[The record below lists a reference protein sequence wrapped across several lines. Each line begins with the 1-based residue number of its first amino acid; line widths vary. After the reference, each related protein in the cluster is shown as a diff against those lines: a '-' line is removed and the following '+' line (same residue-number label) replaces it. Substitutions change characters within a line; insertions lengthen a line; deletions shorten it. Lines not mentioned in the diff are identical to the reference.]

1 MPDFSTEELHT
12 YLSDVIGD
20 RWPTIPADVRATLRR
35 PLLARLYRDVA
46 SSAIWQPTSEYELY
60 KKFWNRLYTGTQADY
75 PMDADILKR
84 AAYALTQQDE
94 NYPWTAAQL
103 SDNATIQR
111 LIKVGWL
118 RSPQLGWYEVWHN
131 RLLNWAVA
139 EGLAHELYHRRL
151 DTAKTCQIIQQL
163 HSSPGLRRPRF
174 LGYVPMDFLWLITEP
189 ALGMDDLAVQVLEA
203 MELASRVMSQ
213 PDQMYLHLVP
223 TLGPRIAPALFKR
236 LETVAEQNNFVL
248 LDSLV
253 KAIAS
258 LEGDQVSMRAAA
270 LLDHP
275 SPYVQRA
282 AMQILARKP
291 IAGLLDRLWALHC
304 SRHADPQQ
312 FLREHEYPMA
322 AYEDTFSALRS
333 CVVLNPTW
341 LEEAIRRAD
350 PAQEPVQDLAYLVA
364 SLDDGGEIWKRCK
377 PMLYT
382 KVSTLHERSLANN
395 IGKYRDTEEVA
406 WLLARVHRADDLV
419 GPVALRALIRLD
431 ANLALQHLDR
441 LPDWE
446 LRATRDWCFAELLA
460 QLPDE
465 TLLHFLDRLHQ
476 HPNPWELA
484 MVFQG
489 YENAVDTRILEILLN
504 RLAVLLAEEIGQPL
518 PAGRGSR
525 VRLPFL
531 LLLPMA
537 RPELLECFRQQRGAL
552 LEHNLT
558 TWLLDRGPQQ
568 GDWRQHE
575 KCDGLGVLAKIGG
588 PGLTT
593 VVNQWLL
600 AADRYG
606 RMEAMEIAP
615 RRPDTTTIELL
626 RNISQSEELWDNFP
640 VEQGYAAKSL
650 AAAGDWESVIAYLV
664 RWGLQTLIAVTDY
677 RHEAGLLDDRAMTLA
692 LHALSSETLPCPGI
706 VLALGFGGRTDCIEW
721 IHKTLDRA
729 LADSDVAHA
738 CALALD
744 WLRDTDP
751 ETVPL
756 LARQLTVPSHRHDAV
771 IALLKN
777 GTDLALDTLLHHLR
791 TAYHHGLAICLL
803 NDHRTVAAV
812 MPLVQQR
819 LYEADD
825 ETKLNMIADLLAR
838 IRDEDLLDSLLSETA
853 MRDFLRETSFADEGS
868 VWVIGEKI
876 RAIRGLARFDPESAS
891 LAAQTALQNVDA
903 HDRELYPYL
912 LVEFERDRAVSL
924 LLEQARHELATSVMW
939 AIARSLAAA
948 DYIEPL
954 RALFA
959 SPDATRRRTACRLA
973 GRLPSDEWLL
983 AAVRDCLGDADSSV
997 ADSAHE
1003 ALEMLHDGATA
1014 NALLEALRTE
1024 TDNTHRWVLL
1034 DALWAVGDPGDA
1046 QQPWP
1051 TWAQRAAVYLSHSM
1065 DAYLAE
1071 QIKKRR
1077 QEVLESARQKDK

>member
-1 MPDFSTEELHT
+1 
-12 YLSDVIGD
+12 
-20 RWPTIPADVRATLRR
+20 
-35 PLLARLYRDVA
+35 
-46 SSAIWQPTSEYELY
+46 
-60 KKFWNRLYTGTQADY
+60 
-75 PMDADILKR
+75 MDAENLKR
-84 AAYALTQQDE
+84 AAYALIQGE
-94 NYPWTAAQL
+94 NYPWTAEQL
-103 SDNATIQR
+103 CRVSPDGTGIQR
-111 LIKVGWL
+111 LIEVGWL
-118 RSPQLGWYEVWHN
+118 RSPQPGWFEVWHH

-139 EGLAHELYHRRL
+139 EGLVHELHHRRL

-163 HSSPGLRRPRF
+163 YRSPGPLGFRF
-174 LGYVPMDFLWLITEP
+174 LGYVPMDFLWLITDS
-189 ALGMDDLAVQVLEA
+189 ALGMDDLALQVLEA
-203 MELASRVMSQ
+203 MEDQ
-213 PDQMYLHLVP
+213 PEQLSLHLVP

-236 LETVAEQNNFVL
+236 LEAVAEQNNFVL

-253 KAIAS
+253 KTIVS
-258 LEGDQVSMRAAA
+258 LEADQVSMRTAA

-275 SPYVQRA
+275 SPYVQRTV
-282 AMQILARKP
+282 MQILARKP
-291 IAGLLDRLWALHC
+291 IAGVLDRLWALHC

-312 FLREHEYPMA
+312 FLREHEYPTA

-341 LEEAIRRAD
+341 LEEAIRWAD
-350 PAQEPVQDLAYLVA
+350 PAQEPVQDLAYLIA
-364 SLDDGGEIWKRCK
+364 SFDDGGELWKRCK
-377 PMLYT
+377 PMLYV
-382 KVSTLHERSLANN
+382 KVSALHERSLTNN
-395 IGKYRDTEEVA
+395 IGKYRDTEEVD

-419 GPVALRALIRLD
+419 GPVALQALIRLD
-431 ANLALQHLDR
+431 ANLALQQIDR
-441 LPDWE
+441 LSDWE
-446 LRATRDWCFAELLA
+446 LYTTRDWCLAELLA
-460 QLPDE
+460 QLPDN
-465 TLLHFLDRLHQ
+465 TRLHLLNRLHH
-476 HPNPWELA
+476 HPDPWEFA
-484 MVFQG
+484 RVFQG
-489 YENAVDTRILEILLN
+489 HENAVDVPILETLLN
-504 RLAVLLAEEIGQPL
+504 RLAIVLAEELEQPPL
-518 PAGRGSR
+518 PGRISR
-525 VRLPFL
+525 ALFPFR

-537 RPELLECFRQQRGAL
+537 KPELLDCFRRQRGAP
-552 LEHNLT
+552 LEHNLMA
-558 TWLLDRGPQQ
+558 WLFERGPQQ
-568 GDWRQHE
+568 GDWREHE
-575 KCDGLGVLAKIGG
+575 KYDGLRVLAKIGG

-593 VVNQWLL
+593 VVNQWL
-600 AADRYG
+600 AADNRYG
-606 RMEAMEIAP
+606 RMDAIQLAS
-615 RRPDTTTIELL
+615 RRPDATTVEIL
-626 RNISQSEELWDNFP
+626 RQISQGEELWDDFP
-640 VEQGYAAKSL
+640 VEQGYAAKAL
-650 AAAGDWESVIAYLV
+650 AAANDWESVIAYLV
-664 RWGLQTLIAVTDY
+664 RWGLQTLTAVTDY
-677 RHEAGLLDDRAMTLA
+677 RHEAGILDDRAIIPA

-706 VLALGFGGRTDCIEW
+706 VMALGFGGRTDYSEW
-721 IHKTLDRA
+721 IRRTLDRA

-738 CALALD
+738 CVLALG
-744 WLRDTDP
+744 WLLDTAP

-756 LARQLTVPSHRHDAV
+756 LARQLAVPSHRHAAV

-777 GTDLALDTLLHHLR
+777 DTDPALDTLLHHLR
-791 TAYHHGLAICLL
+791 TEYHHGLAISLL

-812 MPLVQQR
+812 IPLVQQR
-819 LYEADD
+819 LSEADD
-825 ETKLNMIADLLAR
+825 YTKLSMVADLLAR
-838 IRDEDLLDSLLSETA
+838 IRDEELLDSLLSETA

-868 VWVIGEKI
+868 VRVIGEKI

-973 GRLPSDEWLL
+973 GRLPSDAWLL

-1051 TWAQRAAVYLSHSM
+1051 TWAQRAASYLSHSK